1 MTPSKPF
8 SPSNERG
15 FTLIEL
21 IVVMV
26 VVGIMAVVAVP
37 KFAERSDF
45 DNRGFQDETRAL
57 LRYAQK
63 SAVAQRRNVCVTF
76 KPDGTG
82 VSLTIDNNTPADGGC
97 DGSLATPSPPRG
109 GNGLVPS
116 VATFMFQ
123 PLGDTDKAANV
134 TATIAGT
141 TITVDFKTGY
151 VY

>member
-1 MTPSKPF
+1 MTLSKPF
-8 SPSNERG
+8 SPSKERG

-63 SAVAQRRNVCVTF
+63 SAVAQRRNVCVALNAA
-76 KPDGTG
+76 G
-82 VSLTIDNNTPADGGC
+82 VTLTIDTDTPADGVC
-97 DGSLATPSPPRG
+97 NSALATPSPPRP

-116 VATFMFQ
+116 VATFTFR
-123 PLGDTDKAANV
+123 PLGDTDKAADV

-141 TITVDFKTGY
+141 PITVDFKTGY